1 MTPARLV
8 LPFAPLLSIAFAA
21 TACGNG
27 SDSLADARRTAVDG
41 STLRDASLLDATAP
55 RFDAPPVHVDATTSH
70 VDAAQSI
77 DSARAVDAI
86 IVTIDAAVVA
96 DAKPAADATVD
107 AVPPSPPA
115 VTSLSPN
122 VVNAHA
128 FTLINVN
135 GTGFTGATAVFVGA
149 TAVDFSFIS
158 DGALTFTTPSEP
170 DSNQDVTVV
179 TPVGTSPI
187 SGGDVIQFVN

>member
-1 MTPARLV
+1 M
-8 LPFAPLLSIAFAA
+8 
-21 TACGNG
+21 
-27 SDSLADARRTAVDG
+27 
-41 STLRDASLLDATAP
+41 
-55 RFDAPPVHVDATTSH
+55 
-70 VDAAQSI
+70 
-77 DSARAVDAI
+77 
-86 IVTIDAAVVA
+86 
-96 DAKPAADATVD
+96 
-107 AVPPSPPA
+107 
-115 VTSLSPN
+115 TSLSPN